1 MPKRNISFS
10 IFQFIIESRP
20 FTLADFESTIAEWF
34 DKQEIWWDIVSVMK
48 IEKEILN
55 NRFISFYFE
64 WWDRFPYSETVVD
77 ITSETEHKNPRDSEL
92 VELNEQLFV
101 LFDTTT
107 QRIYLS
113 DRRKKIFL
121 NNWYK
126 EWLWKEIFI
135 KCLIDKWDFLDKI
148 EEIWEVSFS
157 AEPNLLLTTNALWHQ
172 LLQDIYWYGATDMQ
186 VTLNYHHW
194 KHMGEDLKQKIP
206 NLILDWGFFKNV
218 AIILKTGGKFG
229 SFFNLDGVINKVS
242 LSLDTNNITRKLD
255 CKSVFLYLIDNI
267 INHE

>member
-194 KHMGEDLKQKIP
+194 KHMGEDLKQKIQ
-206 NLILDWGFFKNV
+206 NLISNRDLLKNV
-218 AIILKTGGKFG
+218 TIIWKTDEKLE
-229 SFFNLDGVINKVS
+229 SILNMDEVINKVS